1 MGWKDLLKS
10 RCLFFTFFGMLEVDI
25 IMRDI
30 WVWYNLLMDGFGGIL
45 FIGRMGV
52 NIMENW

>member
-1 MGWKDLLKS
+1 M
-10 RCLFFTFFGMLEVDI
+10 FFGMLEVDI